1 MRPIGKVRSPL
12 VVILLSIITF
22 GIYAI
27 YWHYEMFKETN
38 EFDNEG
44 VTGLVGLL
52 LSIFC
57 TIVVIFMIPWQI
69 GETRKRA
76 GLPEGIN
83 AIYGLWVLLP
93 FVGWIV
99 WVVLVQNAANELWES
114 QGAVAA

>member
-1 MRPIGKVRSPL
+1 
-12 VVILLSIITF
+12 
-22 GIYAI
+22 
-27 YWHYEMFKETN
+27 
-38 EFDNEG
+38 
-44 VTGLVGLL
+44 
-52 LSIFC
+52 
-57 TIVVIFMIPWQI
+57 MIPWQI